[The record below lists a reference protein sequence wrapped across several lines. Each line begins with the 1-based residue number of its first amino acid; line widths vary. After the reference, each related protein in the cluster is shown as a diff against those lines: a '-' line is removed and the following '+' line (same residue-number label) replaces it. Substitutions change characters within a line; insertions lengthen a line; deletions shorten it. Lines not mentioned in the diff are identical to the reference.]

1 MDALAVVSGIMDS
14 LMSVN
19 LSADNIELGES
30 RSIDRSVMQ
39 IATCWEMDR
48 RITELLPRFDAPFF
62 QAGLAGYSD
71 AAMRLVARHHGCPYC
86 VTEALLDTTLISGGK
101 GRTREDPDLLAA
113 ECGLGDPVHNRLG
126 GLDDHP
132 VAGQIMGSEPE
143 TMAKAAHLL
152 IDMNYDVVDVNLACP
167 VKKIRKRRRGGH
179 FLAASDE
186 AIAVLQA
193 VYDAVDKR
201 RPVTVKIRR
210 AFEDSPEM
218 ERHFER
224 IFNAAYEIGYAWA
237 TVHCR
242 TVVQKYVGP
251 GRWTALRELV
261 QRYPDR
267 VIFGSGD
274 IWEAKDIFHMLEYT
288 GVHAVSVAR
297 GCIGNPWIFQ
307 QARSLMK
314 GRTVDQPSIAEQREA
329 LLDHFTV
336 SQRLHGDALA
346 SKLMRKFGIKFSQH
360 HPNADQ
366 VKKAFIECSSGA
378 QWLKVINAHY
388 PETVS

>member
-1 MDALAVVSGIMDS
+1 
-14 LMSVN
+14 MSVN
-19 LSADNIELGES
+19 LSPDNTELAES
-30 RSIDRSVMQ
+30 RSIDRSVTQ
-39 IATCWEMDR
+39 VATEWKMDA
-48 RITELLPRFDAPFF
+48 RITQLVPTFDAPFF

-71 AAMRLVARHHGCPYC
+71 AAMRLVARRHGCPYC

-132 VAGQIMGSEPE
+132 VAGQIMGSEPD
-143 TMAKAAHLL
+143 TMAHAADLL
-152 IDMNYDVVDVNLACP
+152 IGMNYDVVDVNLACP

-186 AIAVLQA
+186 AIALLQA
-193 VYDAVDKR
+193 VYDAVDQR
-201 RPVTVKIRR
+201 RPVTLKIRR

-218 ERHFER
+218 EAQFER

-242 TVVQKYVGP
+242 TVVQKYIGP
-251 GRWTALRELV
+251 GRWTSLRDLV
-261 QRYPDR
+261 RRYPDR

-274 IWEAKDIFHMLEYT
+274 IWEAPDIFRMLEYT
-288 GVHAVSVAR
+288 GVQGVSVAR

-307 QARSLMK
+307 QARSLMSGK
-314 GRTVDQPSIAEQREA
+314 EMLLPSLIEQRLV
-329 LLDHFTV
+329 LLDHFNI

-360 HPNADQ
+360 HPQGDC
-366 VKKAFIECSSGA
+366 VKKAFIACSSGA
-378 QWLKVINAHY
+378 QWLKVINQYY
-388 PETVS
+388 PASSS